1 MIDDRIS
8 RIDKLL
14 NNDSLL
20 NEYISMIEN
29 SNFGIPEGLDKKVLS
44 FVYEQDK
51 KIIKKSNKFVDI
63 LKIVACTVVAL
74 CIWNSTLTSNTSYA
88 TSKSIKR
95 SEFYVKFDSVMEDI
109 SNFFMTPIIF
119 ERGEK

>member
-1 MIDDRIS
+1 MIDNKLD

-14 NNDSLL
+14 NNDNLFE
-20 NEYISMIEN
+20 EYINKIEN
-29 SNFGIPEGLDKKVLS
+29 SNFEIPIDLE
-44 FVYEQDK
+44 K
-51 KIIKKSNKFVDI
+51 KILCGIYSKSNNVKKTNRFFDI

-88 TSKSIKR
+88 TNKSIKR
-95 SEFYVKFDSVMEDI
+95 SEFYTKFDSVIENI
-109 SNFFMTPIIF
+109 SNFFMTPITI

>member
-1 MIDDRIS
+1 MIDNKLN

-14 NNDSLL
+14 NNDNLFE
-20 NEYISMIEN
+20 EYINKIEN
-29 SNFGIPEGLDKKVLS
+29 SNFEIPIDLE
-44 FVYEQDK
+44 K
-51 KIIKKSNKFVDI
+51 KILCGIYSKSNNVKKTNRFFDI

-88 TSKSIKR
+88 TNKSIKR
-95 SEFYVKFDSVMEDI
+95 SEFYTKFDSVIENI
-109 SNFFMTPIIF
+109 SNFFMTPITI

>member
-20 NEYISMIEN
+20 DEYINIIEN
-29 SNFGIPEGLDKKVLS
+29 SNFEIPEGLEKNILN
-44 FVYEQDK
+44 FVCTKDK
-51 KIIKKSNKFVDI
+51 KIMKKSNRFVDI

-88 TSKSIKR
+88 TNKSIKR
-95 SEFYVKFDSVMEDI
+95 SEFYTKFDSVMEDI
-109 SNFFMTPIIF
+109 SKFFMTPIIF

>member
-1 MIDDRIS
+1 MIDDRIN
-8 RIDKLL
+8 RIDRLL

-20 NEYISMIEN
+20 NEYIDKIEN
-29 SNFGIPEGLDKKVLS
+29 SNFEIPEGLDKRVLNII
-44 FVYEQDK
+44 YTQDK
-51 KIIKKSNKFVDI
+51 KIIKKSNRFVEI

-88 TSKSIKR
+88 TNKSIKR
-95 SEFYVKFDSVMEDI
+95 SEFYTKFDSVMEDI